1 MCSSIARAW
10 RWMFP
15 MVDDTVLLELLV
27 AQVVAWKSLLEVIAG
42 LLGPSVASTGEMK
55 LAPVVETGL

>member
-1 MCSSIARAW
+1 
-10 RWMFP
+10 